1 MAYQPRYR
9 ISQTV
14 LRAAEELGAARAV
27 VELLPHSVVQERE
40 LRRRASIRV
49 AHNSTWIENRTLA
62 IEEAAAAIAS
72 KAELDPSRAE
82 GRAALEVRNYFEALE
97 LIDDNLDV
105 APDEDWMRRLHAC
118 IMRGRGPGRPRERS
132 DYRRTT
138 VQVGN
143 FTYIPPAWEDVPV
156 LMEELSDWAVAA
168 IGELPDYLFA
178 AILAYQFVTIHPF
191 EDGNGRTCRA
201 LATWALRRHYD
212 PKGLLSV
219 EEFYVRDLDAYYD
232 SLQMGLHF
240 SYYDANELGSRS
252 DPDLTP
258 WVDYFCGRLAAAAE
272 QMRGEVAGS
281 FRERFP
287 ELLADPLGAM
297 PVNLRSL
304 LAVLERI
311 DQPFGA
317 AMVSERLNVSDR
329 TARDWLKR
337 WREAGFIAPTNP
349 GAQRVRSF
357 ALAGEWLAK
366 LRDSGS
372 RNPK

>member
-1 MAYQPRYR
+1 MAYQPRFR
-9 ISQTV
+9 ISQV
-14 LRAAEELGAARAV
+14 ALHAAEQLGAARAV
-27 VELLPHSVVQERE
+27 VELLPMSVVQERE
-40 LRRRASIRV
+40 LRRRTSIRV

-62 IEEAAAAIAS
+62 IEQAAAAIAS

-105 APDEDWMRRLHAC
+105 APNEDWMRRLHAC

-143 FTYIPPAWEDVPV
+143 FTYVPPAWEDVPA
-156 LMEELSDWAVAA
+156 LMADLAAWATDS
-168 IGELPDYLFA
+168 IGKLPDYLFA

-219 EEFYVRDLDAYYD
+219 EEFYVRDLEGYYS

-240 SYYDANELGSRS
+240 SYYDANERGSRS

-258 WVDYFCGRLAAAAE
+258 WMDFFCARLAEAAE
-272 QMRGEVAGS
+272 QMCEEVAGS

-287 ELLADPLGAM
+287 ELLADPLGEM
-297 PVNLRSL
+297 PANL
-304 LAVLERI
+304 
-311 DQPFGA
+311 
-317 AMVSERLNVSDR
+317 
-329 TARDWLKR
+329 
-337 WREAGFIAPTNP
+337 
-349 GAQRVRSF
+349 
-357 ALAGEWLAK
+357 
-366 LRDSGS
+366 
-372 RNPK
+372 